1 MNGTTESD
9 RGDVAPGVDATERIN
24 ALQKRTRKRS
34 GSSVQAQR
42 WSRLLHVYL
51 SMIAFAVV
59 LFFAI
64 TGVTL
69 NHPEWTLGSGPSR
82 TTRTGTLPAG
92 AIKDGAVDWFTVS
105 EYLRSDEDVRG
116 TVADKREDDLE
127 ASIVFKGPAYE
138 ADATIRL
145 ADRTYSLTEEKQGFL
160 ALMNDLHKG
169 RDTGSSW
176 RWLIDASGVFLAFV
190 SVTGLVL
197 QFFLRKRRRSAFVS
211 IAIGTVAMLAL
222 IAVAIR

>member
-1 MNGTTESD
+1 VNSPN
-9 RGDVAPGVDATERIN
+9 DVRPDDDAD
-24 ALQKRTRKRS
+24 ALIKRRVGALRDRTRRRS

-69 NHPEWTLGSGPSR
+69 NHPEWTLGFGPTR
-82 TTRTGTLPAG
+82 TIRTGTLPAAAVQNG
-92 AIKDGAVDWFTVS
+92 TVDWFTVS
-105 EYLRSDEDVRG
+105 EYLRSAEDVRG
-116 TVADKREDDLE
+116 SVADTRADDLE

-138 ADATIRL
+138 ADATVRL
-145 ADRTYSLTEEKQGFL
+145 ADRSYTLTVESQGFL
-160 ALMNDLHKG
+160 ALVNDLHKG
-169 RDTGSSW
+169 RDTRSSW
-176 RWLIDASGVFLAFV
+176 RWLIDASGGFLAFV
-190 SVTGLVL
+190 SFTGLTL

-211 IAIGTVAMLAL
+211 AAIGTVVMVAL
-222 IAVAIR
+222 IVVAIQ

>member
-1 MNGTTESD
+1 MN
-9 RGDVAPGVDATERIN
+9 VDALNRDDEANESIESRVRPVGGGER
-24 ALQKRTRKRS
+24 RRS
-34 GSSVQAQR
+34 TVSAQR

-82 TTRTGTLPAG
+82 TTRTGTLPAASVDNG
-92 AIKDGAVDWFTVS
+92 TVDWFTVS
-105 EYLRSDEDVRG
+105 EYLRTKEAVRG
-116 TVADKREDDLE
+116 SVADKRADDLDG
-127 ASIVFKGPAYE
+127 SIVFKGPAYE
-138 ADATIRL
+138 ADAAFRL
-145 ADRTYSLTEEKQGFL
+145 ADLSYTLTVESQGFL
-160 ALMNDLHKG
+160 AVMNDLHKG
-169 RDTGSSW
+169 RDTRSSW

-190 SVTGLVL
+190 SLTGLTL

-211 IAIGTVAMLAL
+211 AAVGSVVMVVL
-222 IAVAIR
+222 IIVAIR